1 MDLTLTEL
9 KQISMKNDPRFSER
23 WLQDQL
29 RESPALLGLGELEFR
44 EKERKQSSGGRL
56 DLLFSD
62 ESSNTWYETEIQLGP
77 VDETH
82 IIRTLEYWDIER
94 RRFPNIQHIA
104 VIAAEEITA
113 RFHNVISLF
122 NQYIPIVALQ
132 VNAYQSAENNVSLI
146 FTKVLDHRVLETPED
161 VIPSE
166 ADRQYWED
174 KASVGTLSDID
185 AFLGVVNALSEQ
197 TAYLL
202 NYNKYYI
209 GLREPSSGGVTTAI
223 VFRPRKKHFR
233 LEIKAPRDDELIDR
247 LEESLDFWN
256 YDTGHSTY
264 NLVVHGSKAQ
274 EDAQS
279 ELLKTLIRRSLQH
292 LV

>member
-1 MDLTLTEL
+1 MDLALTEL
-9 KQISMKNDPRFSER
+9 KKISMKNDARFSER

-29 RESPALLGLGELEFR
+29 RDSPALLGLGELDFL

-62 ESSNTWYETEIQLGP
+62 ESGDTRYETEIQLGP

-113 RFHNVISLF
+113 RFHNVIGLF
-122 NQYIPIVALQ
+122 NQFIPIVALQ
-132 VNAYQSAENNVSLI
+132 VNAYQLPDDKVSLI
-146 FTKVLDHRVLETPED
+146 FTKVLDHRVLENLED

-166 ADRQYWED
+166 ADRQYWEK
-174 KASVGTLSDID
+174 KASVSTLRDID
-185 AFLGVVNALSEQ
+185 TFLNVVNAQSKPTSYEP
-197 TAYLL
+197 
-202 NYNKYYI
+202 NYNKHYI
-209 GLREPSSGGVTTAI
+209 GLVETSSGSVSTAI

-233 LEIKAPRDDELIDR
+233 LEIRAARDDELIDE
-247 LEESLDFWN
+247 LEESLDFGS
-256 YDTGHSTY
+256 YDTGHGTY
-264 NLVVHGSKAQ
+264 NLVVHGSRAQ

-279 ELLKTLIRRSLQH
+279 EPLKALIRQSLQH
-292 LV
+292 LI